1 MSGLNFSGTMATFV
15 VENEYLQNNI
25 VDINKNPEGLESNIV
40 GENNMTADDVKKA
53 LMILKIRMKEK
64 ELKNR

>member
-1 MSGLNFSGTMATFV
+1 V

>member
-1 MSGLNFSGTMATFV
+1 MATFV